1 MNAFAPPRKRRAL
14 CGSALRNTE
23 LIRAY
28 RLLTFLQTPFGFVFW
43 KIEQVK
49 GQLQDRFDNER
60 SET

>member
-1 MNAFAPPRKRRAL
+1 MNAPPKQKRAPAK
-14 CGSALRNTE
+14 SALLSAE
-23 LIRAY
+23 LLAAY
-28 RLLTFLQTPFGFVFW
+28 RVLAVLQGPFRFVFW